1 MPAIP
6 GLRSPYSKVG
16 RYVYFGRMLDK
27 IRLHA
32 AGLLPADYAC
42 NIGDDKPGMF
52 DTRCCRFLH
61 IPYEE
66 LKLKVLGGA
75 SDLETLAWVE
85 EKGAKRSDEEAYM
98 FNCFLMKRGWHDAAE
113 VGSRLQMRIGESKL
127 EGKPIQTFFD
137 YIDFDEGRDPVAA
150 KSWETNASVP

>member
-32 AGLLPADYAC
+32 AGLLPADYVC

-66 LKLKVLGGA
+66 LKKKVLGGA
-75 SDLETLAWVE
+75 SDLEALAWAE
-85 EKGAKRSDEEAYM
+85 EKGGKRTDDEAYM
-98 FNCFLMKRGWHDAAE
+98 FNCFLMKRGWHDSPE
-113 VGSRLQMRIGESKL
+113 VCARLQSRLREANL
-127 EGKPIQTFFD
+127 EGRSIETTFD
-137 YIDFDEGRDPVAA
+137 YIDADEGRDAVTA
-150 KSWETNASVP
+150 KLWETVA